1 MLMHNPPGCEGPGFR
16 MKVPELLAPAGS
28 TESLVAAIDAGA
40 DAVYLGGNRFS
51 ARNYAENF
59 NPASIVD
66 AVQYAHLRG
75 VKVYVTVNTLV
86 RDSELPDTAEFILF
100 LYQAGIDAILVQD
113 TGCRFSCPG
122 DSARTAPACL
132 NTNDYP

>member
-1 MLMHNPPGCEGPGFR
+1 MLMHYPPGPDGQGLPL
-16 MKVPELLAPAGS
+16 KIPELLAPAGS

-40 DAVYLGGNRFS
+40 DAVYLGGSRFS

-59 NPASIVD
+59 DQDSITN

-86 RDSELPDTAEFILF
+86 RDSELPDTARFILF
-100 LYQAGIDAILVQD
+100 LFKAGVDAILVQD
-113 TGCRFSCPG
+113 IGVASVARRIAPG
-122 DSARTAPACL
+122 LPLHA
-132 NTNDYP
+132 